1 MPGLVSEPPDV
12 GPILRRYRVERGLTQ
27 EAVAAATGLD
37 RTYIGMVERS
47 ERKPT
52 VHAVT
57 LILDAV
63 GVTWTKM
70 GAALDE
76 ARPKEEKRRD
86 GRG

>member
-1 MPGLVSEPPDV
+1 MPRLVSEPPEV

-37 RTYIGMVERS
+37 RTYIGMVERN

-57 LILDAV
+57 LILDAL
-63 GVTWTKM
+63 GVTWTRM

-76 ARPKEEKRRD
+76 ARPRDEIRSNERR
-86 GRG
+86 